1 MKKYLIVLLAGVVA
15 GGLAVHQFKPAEV
28 RIDVREKEIVRTDV
42 KTITRVVERPD
53 GTKETVIESTDKSV
67 SKASKSESVVKTLQK
82 NWNLAVTAHTN
93 RELELHYSLHVQR
106 RVLGP
111 FYAGVTANTIGMVGL
126 SLGME
131 F

>member
-1 MKKYLIVLLAGVVA
+1 MNKYVAVLVLGIVA
-15 GGLAVHQFKPAEV
+15 GALAVYQFRPPEV
-28 RIDVREKEIVRTDV
+28 RVEVQEKEIVRTDT
-42 KTITRVVERPD
+42 KTVTRVVERPD

-67 SKASKSESVVKTLQK
+67 SKATKSESVTKTLQK
-82 NWNLAVTAHTN
+82 NWNVAIAAHTN
-93 RELELHYSLHVQR
+93 RELELHYSVHVQR

-111 FYAGVTANTIGMVGL
+111 FYAGVSANTIGMVGL